1 MISAPD
7 RQLAVE
13 LINEARTAGAR
24 LQPACK
30 VLGISDRTYQR
41 WTKRA
46 VALTN
51 GQLLR
56 PALKTK

>member
-30 VLGISDRTYQR
+30 CWVYLIELIKDG
-41 WTKRA
+41 
-46 VALTN
+46 
-51 GQLLR
+51 LR
-56 PALKTK
+56 KAMSL